1 MEKPAPEVE
10 LQKKDNFMLLLDNKP
25 NNQEYI
31 IEIEIQSSK
40 INIQAV
46 NNCEKNFLIMKVHMI
61 LILL

>member
-31 IEIEIQSSK
+31 IEIEIQ
-40 INIQAV
+40 
-46 NNCEKNFLIMKVHMI
+46 
-61 LILL
+61 